1 MGELRVSITSPEGQV
16 FQGNAS
22 SVVVPEVSGEL
33 AILPRH
39 APMIVRLG
47 SGELRIRVVGLRV
60 SASGVSASGVSAAGL
75 SRGNPAPEGS
85 ERVGAE
91 RGMSDGGMS
100 DGGMSDR
107 GMARGMS
114 TGGGGASR
122 PGSLVRFF
130 VDGGFVQVRDDR
142 VNVLATSVEPLAKLT
157 PEIAEDRFRELL
169 GNRPDRR
176 APDAVKEKFF
186 EQVQIARQRLRVARR
201 GAAAEDGR

>member
-91 RGMSDGGMS
+91 R
-100 DGGMSDR
+100 GMSDR